1 MRLFCAL
8 AMLACTLP
16 LSATSL
22 AAPCELTI
30 SAAASLTGAFKA
42 IASQYQQLQP
52 CKLTLNFAAS
62 GVLVQQLRHGAPV
75 DLLATADQQSMDLA
89 EASALID
96 PASRQDFIANRLV
109 LIVPVSPTTAS
120 PQAGST
126 ATAATTSNSA
136 DLQQLT
142 AAAYQRIAIGNPAT
156 VPAGRYAKDSLQ
168 QAGLWPALS
177 AKLVQAANVRQVLDY
192 VVRGEAE
199 AGFVYAS
206 DAKDQQ
212 VRSLGMVPV
221 QSPIRYPLAV
231 SSTSKYAAQARAFSQ
246 YLRSQAAQQILWQYG
261 FSPIE

>member
-1 MRLFCAL
+1 MRLFYAF

-16 LSATSL
+16 LSATLL

-42 IASQYQQLQP
+42 IATQYQQLQP

-75 DLLATADQQSMDLA
+75 DMLVTADQQSMDLA
-89 EASALID
+89 EADALID
-96 PASRQDFIANRLV
+96 PTSRQDFIANRLV
-109 LIVPVSPTTAS
+109 LIVPASPAATS

-126 ATAATTSNSA
+126 STASNA
-136 DLQQLT
+136 NLQQLT
-142 AAAYQRIAIGNPAT
+142 APVYQRIAIGNPAT

-206 DAKDQQ
+206 DAKGQQ
-212 VRSLGMVPV
+212 VRSLGLVPV
-221 QSPIRYPLAV
+221 KSPIRYPLAV
-231 SSTSKYAAQARAFSQ
+231 SSASKHAAQARAFSQ
-246 YLRSQAAQQILWQYG
+246 YLRSQAAQQILLQYG

>member
-8 AMLACTLP
+8 TMLTCTLP
-16 LSATSL
+16 LSGTSL

-42 IASQYQQLQP
+42 IATQYQQLQP

-89 EASALID
+89 EADALID
-96 PASRQDFIANRLV
+96 PASRQDFIVNRLV
-109 LIVPVSPTTAS
+109 LIVPASPAATS
-120 PQAGST
+120 PQAGSET
-126 ATAATTSNSA
+126 SATVTSA

-142 AAAYQRIAIGNPAT
+142 APAYQRIAIGNPAT

-177 AKLVQAANVRQVLDY
+177 PKLVQAANVRQVLDY

-206 DAKDQQ
+206 DAKGQQ
-212 VRSLGMVPV
+212 VRALGLVPV
-221 QSPIRYPLAV
+221 TGPIRYPLAI
-231 SSTSKYAAQARAFSQ
+231 SSTSKHAAQARVFSQ
-246 YLRSQAAQQILWQYG
+246 YLRTQAAQQILLQYG
-261 FSPIE
+261 FSPLE